1 MNTANDRRFEDLR
14 MRAQEM
20 MNGLDGKIHPEHS
33 REGREVMGLIK
44 ELEVHQVEL
53 EIQNQELRETQ
64 EELTELQSQYHD
76 IYEFA
81 PCGYVTLNK
90 DKIITRANLTFAILV
105 DRERRNLI
113 GKSFISLISHPDDS
127 NFREALGTVRN
138 GEDQNLI
145 IKLKV
150 NTKLPLWARTDIRA
164 QRNESGETDQYLVT
178 LVDITAQIK
187 AEKTLADRTR
197 EVEKLLKEKELLMRE
212 SNHRIKNDIHVIGSF
227 LELQILS
234 APNEET
240 REGLM
245 KAQNMVN
252 TMNKIYENLSKK
264 DDITRINAGK
274 LLQEVID
281 DITRLILPE
290 HTEIEAS
297 LSNIMVSSKASVS
310 LGLILNEILTNAAK
324 YAVPAVENPAIRVI
338 LRQDRKGL
346 GELIISDNGPG
357 IPESVQELT
366 NIGSGLGLARALTQQ
381 LNGELFARNS
391 NGTEVTVR
399 FACEN

>member
-1 MNTANDRRFEDLR
+1 M
-14 MRAQEM
+14 
-20 MNGLDGKIHPEHS
+20 
-33 REGREVMGLIK
+33 
-44 ELEVHQVEL
+44 
-53 EIQNQELRETQ
+53 
-64 EELTELQSQYHD
+64 
-76 IYEFA
+76 
-81 PCGYVTLNK
+81 
-90 DKIITRANLTFAILV
+90 
-105 DRERRNLI
+105 
-113 GKSFISLISHPDDS
+113 
-127 NFREALGTVRN
+127 
-138 GEDQNLI
+138 
-145 IKLKV
+145 
-150 NTKLPLWARTDIRA
+150 
-164 QRNESGETDQYLVT
+164 
-178 LVDITAQIK
+178 DITAQIK

-264 DDITRINAGK
+264 DDSTRINAGK
-274 LLQEVID
+274 LLQEVVD